1 MFDSLKRGWGFF
13 TQAIDMARKDS
24 DLIKPSIFSFIANA
38 IVGIV
43 FAVPIVIVAIVLGTD
58 SNFGRIVLAVLG
70 GIMLFVQY
78 TVTYVFSG
86 MTVYLIYQFLTEGDG
101 QMDKAWAVVQRDF
114 LDIMSLAVVSAIVKM
129 IENSLRG
136 NRRGGRGGNI
146 VGGAVAGIIE
156 TVWTTATYF
165 VLPAMILENLN
176 LWDSLKRATFL
187 IKNNL
192 LLVGVGF
199 VGVSLINGLLGGGL
213 VFVAIVVAVGIVFGL
228 SYLGTVGTIIGVVL
242 AIGMVVLVAGAVNVF
257 TSYVATAYHTSLFLW
272 ARNAEKAQTVGQSI
286 QSVQAPAPL
295 AAVLGKAW

>member
-1 MFDSLKRGWGFF
+1 
-13 TQAIDMARKDS
+13 
-24 DLIKPSIFSFIANA
+24 
-38 IVGIV
+38 
-43 FAVPIVIVAIVLGTD
+43 
-58 SNFGRIVLAVLG
+58 
-70 GIMLFVQY
+70 MLFVQY

-129 IENSLRG
+129 VENSLRG
-136 NRRGGRGGNI
+136 NRRGRGGNV

-156 TVWTTATYF
+156 AVWTTATYF

-199 VGVSLINGLLGGGL
+199 VGVSLINGLLGGGIIFL
-213 VFVAIVVAVGIVFGL
+213 AILLAVGIVIGASAL
-228 SYLGTVGTIIGVVL
+228 GSASAALGTVATIAGIIVAVAL
-242 AIGMVVLVAGAVNVF
+242 VVLVAGAVNVF

-272 ARNAEKAQTVGQSI
+272 ARNAEKAQTVGQSV

-295 AAVLGKAW
+295 AAVLGNAWH

>member
-1 MFDSLKRGWGFF
+1 MFSSLQRGWGFF
-13 TQAIDMARKDS
+13 KQAIDMARKDG

-38 IVGIV
+38 IVGVV
-43 FAVPIVIVAIVLGTD
+43 FAVPLVIVALVLGTD

-129 IENSLRG
+129 VENSLRG
-136 NRRGGRGGNI
+136 NRRGRGGNL

-199 VGVSLINGLLGGGL
+199 VGVSVINGLLGGGL
-213 VFVAIVVAVGIVFGL
+213 VFIAIVVAVGIVWGL
-228 SYLGTVGTIIGVVL
+228 SYLGTVGTIVGVVL